1 MNEKE
6 LNKQTQ
12 NSQVNSIEIIRSI
25 QKLFLKQNKQSSS
38 SKRKSEEQTSS
49 EGRQSICRYAKKKRY
64 AT

>member
-49 EGRQSICRYAKKKRY
+49 EGR
-64 AT
+64 